1 MLCARGSVSGCLHP
15 PRAPCPDLLLQ
26 SPLLGPVST
35 VMLRWVP
42 MDSSILLT
50 SFKLEMKPDEE
61 LERPNRFSM
70 VVRLLLK

>member
-1 MLCARGSVSGCLHP
+1 
-15 PRAPCPDLLLQ
+15 
-26 SPLLGPVST
+26 
-35 VMLRWVP
+35 